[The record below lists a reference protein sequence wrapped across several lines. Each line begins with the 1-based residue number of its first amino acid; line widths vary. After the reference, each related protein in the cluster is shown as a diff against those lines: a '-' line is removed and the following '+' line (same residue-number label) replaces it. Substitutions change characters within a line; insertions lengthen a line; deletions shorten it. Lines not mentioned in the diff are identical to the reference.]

1 MQPHPNWKPLMS
13 SQPISLQ
20 PGVITHI
27 RFNRPEALN
36 AIDSAMA
43 RAFLDACR
51 ATVADPGVRVIVLSG
66 EGRAFMA
73 GGDITQFKNA
83 PQSIA
88 DELIQPLNEAML
100 LLANCAAPV
109 IASVRGAAAG
119 AGMSIVLASDFA
131 LASANSRFNF
141 AYLSLGASCDLGAS
155 WHLPRLVGLRR
166 ALHIALLGEPL
177 DAEHACRLGIVNQ
190 VVAVEELESATQA
203 LAERL
208 AQSSPVAQGHLKRLL
223 RQAFDNTQ
231 AEQLDAE
238 KAAFAACAQGEDF
251 QEAVSAFLQKRPAQF
266 KGR

>member
-1 MQPHPNWKPLMS
+1 MS
-13 SQPISLQ
+13 NQPIILQ

-36 AIDSAMA
+36 AIDSTMA

-51 ATVADPGVRVIVLSG
+51 VTVADPCVRVIVLSA

-73 GGDITQFKNA
+73 GGDIAQFKSA

-88 DELIQPLNEAML
+88 DDLIQPLNEAML

-109 IASVRGAAAG
+109 IASVRGVAAG

-131 LASANSRFNF
+131 LAATNSRFNF
-141 AYLSLGASCDLGAS
+141 AYLSLGVSCDLGAS

-166 ALHIALLGEPL
+166 ALHIALLGESL
-177 DAEHACRLGIVNQ
+177 DAEHAGRLGIVNQ
-190 VVAVEELESATQA
+190 VVAVEELESVTQA

-208 AQSSPVAQGHLKRLL
+208 AQSSPVAQGHLKRLF
-223 RQAFDNTQ
+223 RQAFENNH

-238 KAAFAACAQGEDF
+238 KSAFAACTLGKDF
-251 QEAVSAFLQKRPAQF
+251 QEAVTAFLEKRPAQF
-266 KGR
+266 KGH

>member
-1 MQPHPNWKPLMS
+1 MS

-43 RAFLDACR
+43 REFLNACR

-73 GGDITQFKNA
+73 GGDIAQFKSA

-100 LLANCAAPV
+100 LLANCPAPV

-119 AGMSIVLASDFA
+119 AGMSIVLACDFA
-131 LASANSRFNF
+131 LAAANSRFNF

-166 ALHIALLGEPL
+166 ALHIALLGERL

-190 VVAVEELESATQA
+190 VVAIEELESATQA

-231 AEQLDAE
+231 GEQLEAE